1 MLGYFH
7 KGCHFL
13 HPFLSKRY
21 IFLNCYFNYSWVPWR
36 DFTALSNSN
45 TTIATYP
52 FSIPGKNEH
61 ENLDFSTFLQGGTTD
76 DGGWLK
82 MGAVGGLSANR
93 LSWRKRAGQEN
104 PQNLAALSRSVYC
117 MALKATGDRFFLS
130 FFSLFF
136 GATAL
141 YTYLL
146 YGCAACARACLFVSL
161 FVCQSVSLFGWL
173 CVPVMNS

>member
-1 MLGYFH
+1 
-7 KGCHFL
+7 
-13 HPFLSKRY
+13 
-21 IFLNCYFNYSWVPWR
+21 
-36 DFTALSNSN
+36 
-45 TTIATYP
+45 
-52 FSIPGKNEH
+52 
-61 ENLDFSTFLQGGTTD
+61 
-76 DGGWLK
+76 

-173 CVPVMNS
+173 FVRLCVCVCAVNVGVQFSIINFSGRRSSLTIKNEKTGKEPRTGKKTVRFAEMGKVFTRSDSMSCA